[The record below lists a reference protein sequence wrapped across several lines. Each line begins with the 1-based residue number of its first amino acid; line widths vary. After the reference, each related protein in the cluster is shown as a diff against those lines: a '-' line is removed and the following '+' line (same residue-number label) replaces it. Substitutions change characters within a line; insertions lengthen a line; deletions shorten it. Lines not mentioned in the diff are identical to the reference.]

1 MILNKLIQTL
11 MNWEF
16 SSWHVLNSFRW
27 AHRQLFLGAL
37 YKRTV

>member
-1 MILNKLIQTL
+1 MRLNKLIQTL

-16 SSWHVLNSFRW
+16 SSWHDSNSFWW

-37 YKRTV
+37 YKCTV